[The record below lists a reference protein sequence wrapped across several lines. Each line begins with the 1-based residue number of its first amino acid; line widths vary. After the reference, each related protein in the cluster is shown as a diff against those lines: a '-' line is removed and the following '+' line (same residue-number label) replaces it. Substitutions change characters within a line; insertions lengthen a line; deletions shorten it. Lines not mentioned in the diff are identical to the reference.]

1 MSALIFIVQTLLR
14 LALGAVLIRLMMQ
27 LSRADFRNQAA
38 QFIVQVTNPLIVPL
52 RRILPPM
59 RKIDT
64 ASVVAVL
71 LVAVVEVTIVFA
83 LSGMGIPPAYV
94 WLRMLALVIVQTT
107 LWTYFYA
114 IFLYALLGLIVPGGY
129 SPVQATLAS
138 ICEPVLRPLRRL
150 IPPIAGFDLS
160 PLWAGIA
167 IQALLIL
174 LS

>member
-38 QFIVQVTNPLIVPL
+38 QFIVQVTNPLILPL

-71 LVAVVEVTIVFA
+71 LVAIVEVTIVFA
-83 LSGMGIPPAYV
+83 LSGIGIPPAHI
-94 WLRMLALVIVQTT
+94 WLRMVTLVIVRTT

-138 ICEPVLRPLRRL
+138 ICEPVLRPFRRV
-150 IPPIAGFDLS
+150 IPPISGFDLS
-160 PLWAGIA
+160 PLWAGII

-174 LS
+174 LG